1 MSSLKKT
8 ENRTPRRKGFTPALA
23 FFALLAALRA
33 TFLQSSHTQ
42 ISKYV
47 CGYVRIRLRRAT
59 ATAILMVMTTT
70 KRTERRKQMSANQS
84 SAGENSTFTQTAGLW
99 CMIGALIG
107 IGVGVKEGLAPTE
120 WGATMFV
127 IMQLIALI
135 ANALV
140 FVGVI
145 GLARSGAGGEG
156 WLAKIGLGLALFA
169 SALFLPLE
177 LYIIFNLEVG
187 GMLLGLSALLQGLG
201 LLLAGIAVVQAGHW
215 HGWHRWMPLL
225 CGLYTFLVLIPALA
239 LSPEG
244 YNAWALV
251 GWQIP
256 FALLGLALYQQGAA
270 LDRAAVGA

>member
-1 MSSLKKT
+1 M
-8 ENRTPRRKGFTPALA
+8 F
-23 FFALLAALRA
+23 
-33 TFLQSSHTQ
+33 
-42 ISKYV
+42 
-47 CGYVRIRLRRAT
+47 
-59 ATAILMVMTTT
+59 
-70 KRTERRKQMSANQS
+70 ANQS
-84 SAGENSTFTQTAGLW
+84 STREHSTFIRTAGLW
-99 CMIGALIG
+99 CILGALIG
-107 IGVGVKEGLAPTE
+107 IGVGVKEGLAPTA
-120 WGATMFV
+120 WGTTMFV
-127 IMQLIALI
+127 VMQLFALI

-145 GLARSGAGGEG
+145 GLARSGAAGEG

-187 GMLLGLSALLQGLG
+187 GMLLGISALLQGLG
-201 LLLAGIAVVQAGHW
+201 LLLAGIAVVRARRW
-215 HGWHRWMPLL
+215 HGWQRWIPLI

-270 LDRAAVGA
+270 ASVDRVVVDA